1 VAAPSGVNAD
11 TGMSAHGD
19 VDAHTG
25 VSPRG
30 GVTARG
36 ASAGGVTAGGASARG
51 ASRTAEINAAMRAG
65 EAYVP
70 AEKRLFDDPFAHY
83 FVQRPS
89 YRAISS
95 TPTVA
100 RMALRIFDRLY
111 GGLHAE
117 IILRN
122 RYYEQQLLAM
132 HAGDVRQLVLL
143 GAGYD
148 SIALR
153 QMLPGLTIFEVDA
166 PATQRIKRA
175 ILTRHNDLHP
185 RTQVAYV
192 ECDFEHNDL
201 REALTLGGFRSELPC
216 LVVWLGVS
224 YYLSNAAVNDTLR
237 RIATLSAPG
246 SCLIWD
252 YMDRSVIDRTT
263 PYAGARRAAAA
274 VAKRGEPY
282 IFGLE
287 PEPLAQ
293 LCTQA
298 GFAIEDHVRIPDLAR
313 TLGPPAGVWCST
325 DDYMGVV
332 RLRRT

>member
-1 VAAPSGVNAD
+1 
-11 TGMSAHGD
+11 MSTPD
-19 VDAHTG
+19 
-25 VSPRG
+25 
-30 GVTARG
+30 
-36 ASAGGVTAGGASARG
+36 

-65 EAYVP
+65 ETYHPP
-70 AEKRLFDDPFAHY
+70 ARRLFADPFAHY
-83 FVQRPS
+83 FVQRPT

-95 TPTVA
+95 KPSVA
-100 RMALRIFDRLY
+100 RVALRIFDRLY

-122 RYYEQQLLAM
+122 RYYEQQLLQL
-132 HAGDVRQLVLL
+132 HATGVRQLVLL

-148 SIALR
+148 SIASR
-153 QMLPGLTIFEVDA
+153 QQLPGLTIFEVDA

-175 ILTRHNDLHP
+175 IVKRHPDLHP
-185 RTQVAYV
+185 RTQVVYV
-192 ECDFEHNDL
+192 ECDFERDDL
-201 REALTLGGFRSELPC
+201 SAALRTQRFDSELPS

-224 YYLSNAAVNDTLR
+224 YYLSDAAVSDTLA
-237 RIATLSAPG
+237 RIAMLSAPD

-252 YMDRSVIDRTT
+252 YMDRAVIDGST

-287 PEPLAQ
+287 PKPLAD
-293 LCTQA
+293 LCTGT
-298 GFAIEDHVRIPDLAR
+298 GFAIEDHARIPDLAR
-313 TLGPPAGVWCST
+313 TLGPRGGVWCSV